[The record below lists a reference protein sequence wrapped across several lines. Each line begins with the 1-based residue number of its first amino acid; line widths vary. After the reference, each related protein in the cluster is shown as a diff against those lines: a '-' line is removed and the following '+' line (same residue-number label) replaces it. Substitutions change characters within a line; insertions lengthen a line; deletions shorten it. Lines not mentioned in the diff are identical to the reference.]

1 MDTSIGH
8 ILSSVDRQ
16 GELARHSIAEVTGLT
31 RATVSKAARILLE
44 RGLLFETERAQA
56 SSRGGPRPIL
66 LTINPR
72 ALSFMGL
79 DIRREKITGALIDL
93 NGTMKAS
100 TSRRLQIGVPTN
112 TILDAI
118 DSILDELK
126 TASESPVVG
135 IGIGSVGP
143 IIPQKGILQS
153 RHFTELNG
161 VPLVQRLK
169 QAWGVSVDLQI
180 GAVAAAH
187 GEERLMR
194 TPDSM
199 PRSIAFVVIDYAG
212 IGLGLTSGGEGWI
225 TEHGGVGE
233 LGHVSLDLNGRQCSC
248 GRKGCLVQYA
258 SGRALLQRLNADL
271 DADAGGV
278 LSHVAERARAGESQA
293 QDALLE
299 VGEYLGHGLV
309 DVDRLLR
316 PEHVVIGA
324 SHDFMAD
331 WYLKG
336 AVKYIDSLPEAAEE
350 RPLRDRLHLA
360 SMGSAAIA
368 YGAAAL
374 QLKKFLHAPESV
386 LDQMP
391 VVAPDQRARQEAGFR
406 QLGTVA
412 GGL

>member
-1 MDTSIGH
+1 MDTSVGH
-8 ILSSVDRQ
+8 ILGSVDRH
-16 GELARHSIAEVTGLT
+16 GELARHSIAEMTGLT
-31 RATVSKAARILLE
+31 RATVSKAVRVLLE
-44 RGLLFETERAQA
+44 KGLVFETERTQA

-72 ALSFMGL
+72 ALSFVGL

-93 NGTMKAS
+93 RGAMMAS
-100 TSRRLQIGVPTN
+100 TSRRLQIGVPTKI
-112 TILDAI
+112 ILDAI
-118 DSILDELK
+118 DSILSELAS
-126 TASESPVVG
+126 ASESPTAG

-143 IIPQKGILQS
+143 IVPQKGMLRS

-161 VPLVQRLK
+161 VPLVERLE

-194 TPDSM
+194 TPDYL

-233 LGHVSLDLNGRQCSC
+233 LGHVSIDMNGRPCSC

-258 SGRALLQRLNADL
+258 SGRALLQELKADL
-271 DADAGGV
+271 SEDAGAV
-278 LSHVAERARAGESQA
+278 LSRVAERAREGESLA
-293 QDALLE
+293 RESLLE
-299 VGEYLGHGLV
+299 AGEYLGHGLV

-336 AVKYIDSLPEAAEE
+336 ASRYIGRLPEAADE
-350 RPLRDRLHLA
+350 RRLSDRLHVA
-360 SMGSAAIA
+360 SMGSTAIA

-374 QLKKFLHAPESV
+374 QLKKFLHAPGGIIDRMP
-386 LDQMP
+386 LIARDQP
-391 VVAPDQRARQEAGFR
+391 ASQETSFPF
-406 QLGTVA
+406 A
-412 GGL
+412 GGI